1 MSSPVS
7 ISNMV
12 QDEFKDY
19 VGSVTRKGMV
29 TIPNEVRR
37 HFNIKPKSKV
47 IFRTTENTLEIKPIM
62 TLEDVKG
69 SVPALSP
76 AKSLKQIREEVKEER
91 VNRYHAKM
99 NS

>member
-1 MSSPVS
+1 M
-7 ISNMV
+7 I

-19 VGSVTRKGMV
+19 VGSVTQKGMV

-37 HFNIKPKSKV
+37 RFNIKPKGKV
-47 IFRTTENTLEIKPIM
+47 IFRATENSLEIKPIL

-69 SVPALSP
+69 SVPALSLT
-76 AKSLKQIREEVKEER
+76 KSWKQIREEVKEER
-91 VNRYHAKM
+91 VNRYLTKM